1 MELELESILLPGI
14 EEKRPL
20 VIAGPCSAETEEQ
33 VMDTAKQLAAK
44 GMKIFRA
51 GIWKPRTKPGGFE
64 VPVIAVDIHES
75 TCHATTSPI
84 AGQTLGLWCF

>member
-44 GMKIFRA
+44 GMKIFRLS
-51 GIWKPRTKPGGFE
+51 GIR
-64 VPVIAVDIHES
+64 IHAWLWPLRWIH
-75 TCHATTSPI
+75 TCLFLSSP
-84 AGQTLGLWCF
+84 L